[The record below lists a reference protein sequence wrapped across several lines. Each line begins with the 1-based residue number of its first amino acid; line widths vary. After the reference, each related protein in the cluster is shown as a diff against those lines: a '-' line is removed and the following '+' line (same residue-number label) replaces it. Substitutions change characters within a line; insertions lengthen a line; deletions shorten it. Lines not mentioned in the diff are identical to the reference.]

1 MPVHLAVMVF
11 QPSRDTYHGT
21 YSSEAPS
28 RLPQFFSSKHLAFLD
43 LPTEFHDQILQAS
56 SDAAKRG
63 KYYDAR
69 TRIGDNKTGLPGRQR
84 VARLP
89 KMLPCE
95 PMFCLTVL

>member
-69 TRIGDNKTGLPGRQR
+69 TWIGDNKTGLPQ
-84 VARLP
+84 VASVLLACRR
-89 KMLPCE
+89 CY
-95 PMFCLTVL
+95 LTGKPISV